1 MDISTKIPKE
11 DLLKINELK
20 LELMKRDISVNQKEL
35 VDMAIKF
42 SLKRKKDYI
51 NELIRNK
58 KGFKM
63 KNTKE
68 MVEEFLDLPKVDFG
82 KDWMKE
88 IDIIEGY
95 LKKKR

>member
-1 MDISTKIPKE
+1 MLFD
-11 DLLKINELK
+11 N
-20 LELMKRDISVNQKEL
+20 
-35 VDMAIKF
+35 
-42 SLKRKKDYI
+42 I

-63 KNTKE
+63 RNTKE
-68 MVEEFLDLPKVDFG
+68 MVEEFLNLPRVDFG

-88 IDIIEGY
+88 IDIIEGP